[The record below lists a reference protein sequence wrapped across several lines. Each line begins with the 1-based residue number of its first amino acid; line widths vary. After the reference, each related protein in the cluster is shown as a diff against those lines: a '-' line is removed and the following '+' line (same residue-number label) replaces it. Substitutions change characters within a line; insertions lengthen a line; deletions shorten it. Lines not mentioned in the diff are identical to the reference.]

1 MGMGMGLRQYLVVA
15 ALFALLIGISAWLRF
30 GLLAPADGAAP
41 AVGGNE
47 GVDYYIENFVSTGMD
62 RHGKKYRLSA
72 AQLLQY
78 PGDERALL
86 QRPHLIQY
94 HPNHPTRPPRHIHA
108 DSGWLDD
115 DGAQLLLSG
124 NVRVIEGDG
133 ARATTNTMRIRLKG
147 AGAGARSGDG
157 G

>member
-1 MGMGMGLRQYLVVA
+1 MGMGLRQYLVVA

-41 AVGGNE
+41 AVGGENE

-62 RHGKKYRLSA
+62 RRGKKYRLSA
-72 AQLLQY
+72 ARLLHY

-94 HPNHPTRPPRHIHA
+94 HPPRAPRHIHA
-108 DSGWLDD
+108 DSGWLGD

-124 NVRVIEGDG
+124 NVRVIEVGG